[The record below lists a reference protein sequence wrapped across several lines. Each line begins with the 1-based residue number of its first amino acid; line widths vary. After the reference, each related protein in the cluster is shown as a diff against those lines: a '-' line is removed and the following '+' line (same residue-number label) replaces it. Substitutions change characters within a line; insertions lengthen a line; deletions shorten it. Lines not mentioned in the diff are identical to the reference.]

1 MTRTLPETVEIGT
14 LKTKNNRV
22 IEARFP
28 IENEKGLCVLCT
40 KENRKR
46 LLNFFQF
53 FILELTKQTPKELL
67 RFRLFDPQGMGGN
80 LSLLTTIDKEIRGE
94 RIYNRQ
100 EDIEI
105 ILTELDDLLEENIQ
119 NVLGYQYETISEY
132 NSKTRDIPLQ
142 YNFLVMVDFP
152 KYLEKKHL
160 EKLNRLVYN
169 GRKAGIYL
177 LLFIDTSFQQDE
189 YGGIAPNVF
198 INKLPVLFEADNT
211 FQIKNF
217 SLEEHF
223 NKNFRF
229 DLHSFDSES
238 KDEIINGIVNKRGK
252 QRIISVSLSEYLTD
266 EHFWTESTEK
276 GIKIPLGKKTNGITN
291 LIFEN
296 NSFHALVGGK
306 TGSGKTVLLHNIITI
321 GAWLYSPKELQFCLL
336 DYKEGTEFNIYKKL
350 PHVKVL
356 SVKSEIEFGLSF
368 LDFVQ
373 SEIKK
378 RGELFKDANVSNI
391 STYRKTTGNDLPRL
405 LIIIDEFQVLFGDNY
420 SNNEFVASKLDDI
433 LKRGRSFG
441 IHLILSS
448 QSLAEIQMK
457 SSSFGQLNTRI
468 ALSMNKEDSRRILD
482 DNNLVPSDFT
492 KPGQCVLNNKNG
504 QKEGNE
510 VFQAAYFSVEKLK
523 QVISDL
529 QKRYIESPDYVQHE
543 QFIYDG
549 SSEALLANN
558 PIINNHGSLLPTEY
572 EIFIGEPVRLESYH
586 TNYKLGKETGS
597 NTLII
602 GKDSTSAL
610 SIFYHS
616 IFQLQK
622 YEQIKIKLF
631 VPPSVTENELRY
643 FNQLNENSNNIQ
655 IIKEN
660 EITDLMSHYKN
671 KIDAVIDG
679 IENSVNYIFIYD
691 IYNFRAFRKSG
702 YNQPVESENLQSI
715 LRDGPLYGIHV
726 VLFSS
731 IYKGFSETI
740 DDLNYKGDFDVKIQL
755 NGGESER
762 MMDYNFKTPTI
773 KNGFGMIKSSRL
785 NNEPYKFKTYSL
797 PNL

>member
-1 MTRTLPETVEIGT
+1 
-14 LKTKNNRV
+14 
-22 IEARFP
+22 
-28 IENEKGLCVLCT
+28 
-40 KENRKR
+40 
-46 LLNFFQF
+46 
-53 FILELTKQTPKELL
+53 
-67 RFRLFDPQGMGGN
+67 MGGN
-80 LSLLTTIDKEIRGE
+80 LRLLTTIDKETRGE

-100 EDIEI
+100 EDIDI

-119 NVLGYQYETISEY
+119 NVLGYQYDSISEY

-177 LLFIDTSFQQDE
+177 LLFIDTSFQQEE

-198 INKLPVLFEADNT
+198 LNKLPVLFEADNT

-223 NKNFRF
+223 NRNFHL
-229 DLHSFDSES
+229 DLHAFDSKS
-238 KDEIINGIVNKRGK
+238 KDDIINGIVNKRGK

-356 SVKSEIEFGLSF
+356 SVESEIEFGLSF

-373 SEIKK
+373 TEIKK

-405 LIIIDEFQVLFGDNY
+405 LIIIDEFQVLFGDDY
-420 SNNEFVASKLDDI
+420 GNNEFVASKLDDI

-448 QSLAEIQMK
+448 QSLAEIQIK
-457 SSSFGQLNTRI
+457 SSSFGQMNTRI
-468 ALSMNKEDSRRILD
+468 ALSMNKDDSRRILD
-482 DNNLVPSDFT
+482 DNNLVPSGFT
-492 KPGQCVLNNKNG
+492 KPGQCVINNKNG

-510 VFQAAYFSVEKLK
+510 IFQAAYFSVEKLN
-523 QVISDL
+523 QIVSEL
-529 QKRYIESPDYVQHE
+529 QNKYIESSDYILHE

-549 SSEALLANN
+549 SSQALFANN
-558 PIINNHGSLLPTEY
+558 PMINSNENLKSADCEF
-572 EIFIGEPVRLESYH
+572 FIGEPVRLESYH
-586 TNYKLGKETGS
+586 TNYKLGKEIGS

-602 GKDSTSAL
+602 GKDSASAL

-616 IFQLQK
+616 IIQLQK
-622 YEQIKIKLF
+622 FNQIEIKLL
-631 VPPSVTENELRY
+631 VPPSVREDELRY
-643 FNQLNENSNNIQ
+643 FNQLNENSNNIE
-655 IIKEN
+655 IIKET
-660 EITDLMSHYKN
+660 EIADLMNQFKN
-671 KIDAVIDG
+671 RIDDTVNG
-679 IENSVNYIFIYD
+679 IQKSANYIFIYD
-691 IYNFRAFRKSG
+691 IYNFHTFRKSG
-702 YNQPVESENLQSI
+702 YSQPIEAENLQTV
-715 LRDGPLYGIHV
+715 LRDGPLYGIHII
-726 VLFSS
+726 LYSRT
-731 IYKGFSETI
+731 YKGFSETI
-740 DDLNYKGDFDVKIQL
+740 DDLNYKGDFDTKIQL

-762 MMDYNFKTPTI
+762 MMDYSYKTPTI
-773 KNGFGMIKSSRL
+773 KVGFGMIKSSNL
-785 NNEPYKFKTYSL
+785 NNETIKFKTYTL